1 MLTQFD
7 VGGDNSEDQL
17 ILPVLGVTTKD
28 TLLIRKITGLNPADV
43 TLFMGDYSGDGGIYQ
58 GRRVGNRN
66 IVLTVDLNPNPALG
80 ETVSSLRQLLQKAF
94 LSPMPDMVADPPVHA
109 DYIKFQLHDDDGN
122 VRYIAGYTEKFETEI
137 FDVETM
143 CQISVIC
150 PDPFIR
156 DNEPT
161 VKDSP
166 GSWTTLPVI
175 YYGSAPTGFY
185 AKIHMNSSSDI
196 LTLENLGQT
205 MTIDLTD
212 VAQTLGA
219 GEDIH
224 IWTTRGSRDIRYS
237 VGVNPTQPLVAYMTP
252 ESTWLE
258 LRARTNSFKVY
269 GATEGDLPAVI
280 NEFTYTQAY
289 WGI

>member
-1 MLTQFD
+1 VLTQFD

-66 IVLTVDLNPNPALG
+66 IVATIDLNPNPALG

-94 LSPMPDMVADPPVHA
+94 LSPMPDMTSNPPVHA

-122 VRYIAGYTEKFETEI
+122 VRYIVGYTEKFETEI
-137 FDVETM
+137 FDVETTA
-143 CQISVIC
+143 QVSIIC

-156 DNEPT
+156 DNEET
-161 VKDSP
+161 DLTDSS
-166 GSWTTLPVI
+166 GWSTLPIV

-185 AKIHMNSSSDI
+185 AKIYMNSSSDI
-196 LTLENLGQT
+196 LTLENLGQKMIFDWT
-205 MTIDLTD
+205 G
-212 VAQTLGA
+212 VAGTLSA
-219 GEDIH
+219 GETIH
-224 IWTTRGSRDIRYS
+224 IWTTRGSRDARYQIAS
-237 VGVNPTQPLVAYMTP
+237 NPTVPMVSYMTP
-252 ESTWLE
+252 DSTWLE
-258 LRARTNSFKVY
+258 LRARSNSFKVY
-269 GATEGDLPAVI
+269 GATTSDLPAVI
-280 NEFTYTQAY
+280 KQFKYTQAY